1 MVMNKYFEGSKEDF
15 KKQIIEKIGA
25 CGYKENKPYFET
37 CYSMQLTVERSIKYL
52 GL

>member
-25 CGYKENKPYFET
+25 CGYKNNKSYFDT
-37 CYSMQLTVERSIKYL
+37 CYSMQLTVDRSIKYL

>member
-1 MVMNKYFEGSKEDF
+1 MTENKIFEGSKEEY
-15 KKQIIEKIGA
+15 KRQVIEKLGA
-25 CGYKENKPYFET
+25 CGYKNNKSYFET